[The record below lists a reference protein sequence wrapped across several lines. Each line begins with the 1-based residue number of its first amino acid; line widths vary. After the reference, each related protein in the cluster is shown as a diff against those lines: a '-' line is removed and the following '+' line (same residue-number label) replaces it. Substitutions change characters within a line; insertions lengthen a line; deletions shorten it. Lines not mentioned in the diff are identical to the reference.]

1 MTTTFTSK
9 TAATTAA
16 RAAGLKDGEFNV
28 TKGDAG
34 WTYTAK
40 EAALTLA
47 LNPPTGE
54 QETEQQ
60 GGDQGGEAGASQ
72 QQEGTSAEGQ
82 GADQPQSEPAKTA
95 PVMTFTG
102 SAFPS
107 IEHAVAW
114 AKCDGFARNRI
125 KVEAVEGGFLFRPLA
140 EGEKYVAIGSTPRT
154 GNGPAFPAP
163 GTKKRILIDMVCREG
178 GATMK
183 ELEDAVGWKKCSGTL
198 NELDETFGLEL
209 EYRKKGKEG
218 RYMGKFP
225 AAYATPEPA
234 GEQQQAEQGQQE
246 QQEPLAA

>member
-1 MTTTFTSK
+1 MTATFSTK
-9 TAATTAA
+9 TAATAAA
-16 RAAGLKDGEFNV
+16 RDAGLKDGEFTV

-34 WTYTAK
+34 WNYAPK
-40 EAALTLA
+40 EAALTPA
-47 LNPPTGE
+47 LNPPMGE
-54 QETEQQ
+54 QEIERQD
-60 GGDQGGEAGASQ
+60 GDQGGETGASQ
-72 QQEGTSAEGQ
+72 QDGTSAEGQ
-82 GADQPQSEPAKTA
+82 TTEQPQSEPAKTG
-95 PVMTFTG
+95 PVVTFTG

-107 IEHAVAW
+107 IDHAVAW

-163 GTKKRILIDMVCREG
+163 GTKKRMLIDLVCRAE
-178 GATMK
+178 GATMT
-183 ELEDAVGWKKCSGTL
+183 ELETALGWKKCSGTL

-218 RYMGKFP
+218 RYFGTFP

-234 GEQQQAEQGQQE
+234 GEQQQADEQGQR
-246 QQEPLAA
+246 EPLAA

>member
-1 MTTTFTSK
+1 MTATFTTK

-16 RAAGLKDGEFNV
+16 RDAGLTDGEFTV

-34 WTYTAK
+34 WTYAPK
-40 EAALTLA
+40 QAALTLA
-47 LNPPTGE
+47 LNPPE
-54 QETEQQ
+54 QGAEQQ
-60 GGDQGGEAGASQ
+60 QADQGGETGALQ
-72 QQEGTSAEGQ
+72 QDGTSTEGQ
-82 GADQPQSEPAKTA
+82 GADQPQSEPAKAA
-95 PVMTFTG
+95 PVVTFTG

-107 IEHAVAW
+107 VDHAVAW

-163 GTKKRILIDMVCREG
+163 GTKKRILIDMVCRAD

-198 NELDETFGLEL
+198 NELDETFGLDL

-218 RYMGKFP
+218 RYFGTFP
-225 AAYATPEPA
+225 AAYATPAPA
-234 GEQQQAEQGQQE
+234 GEQQQAEQQ